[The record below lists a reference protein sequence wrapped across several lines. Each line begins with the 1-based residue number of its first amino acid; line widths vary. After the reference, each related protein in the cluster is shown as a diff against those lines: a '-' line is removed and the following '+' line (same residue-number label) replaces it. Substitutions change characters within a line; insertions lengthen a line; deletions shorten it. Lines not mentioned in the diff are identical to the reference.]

1 MISHEIPKTC
11 PMFSHFVPVDGRIPW
26 IFLRFPQVFEDEI
39 DPGREDCG
47 GADGRSS
54 GRWAFGA
61 VGIF

>member
-11 PMFSHFVPVDGRIPW
+11 PMFSHFVPVDGRIHW

-39 DPGREDCG
+39 LDAKIAAELMGEAPVG
-47 GADGRSS
+47 G
-54 GRWAFGA
+54 AFGA